1 MFFLQQLILTGAG
14 AGTAILISEVLF
26 IGVTIILL
34 FPLDAVEE
42 IKYIFLVHRII
53 FNPILCCFKT
63 NIDQ

>member
-53 FNPILCCFKT
+53 FN
-63 NIDQ
+63 